1 MGPRHL
7 HSTGQLQKGGPNNGV
22 FLILSADELKDVPL
36 PDWKVPSL
44 ATLAKSQAEGD
55 LRVLSER
62 GRRVVHLHLPDNCGA
77 TLRQVGDLVQKIA
90 RTL

>member
-1 MGPRHL
+1 MCPCPTGRCPR
-7 HSTGQLQKGGPNNGV
+7 
-22 FLILSADELKDVPL
+22 
-36 PDWKVPSL
+36 SL
-44 ATLAKSQAEGD
+44 TLAKSQAEGD